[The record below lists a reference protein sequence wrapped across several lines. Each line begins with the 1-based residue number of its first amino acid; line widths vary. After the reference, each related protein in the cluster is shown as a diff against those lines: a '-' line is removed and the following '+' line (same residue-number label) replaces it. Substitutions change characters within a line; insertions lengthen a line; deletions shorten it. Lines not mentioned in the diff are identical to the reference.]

1 MKGKIAG
8 LFAGRLPAAV
18 LFDLDGTLVDS
29 APDLAVA
36 VDRMLDDMGYAVV
49 GEQHVRQWIGN
60 GARKLVQR
68 ALVHVCFAN
77 DETQVS
83 DEMLDDAHQ
92 RFIHHYHACCADSS
106 CFYPGVAEQL
116 SALSELGVK
125 LACVTNKPQQFTD
138 KILQNL
144 GIKSLFQLAVSGDSL
159 AEKKPHPLPL
169 QYAMQELDVENTD
182 CLMVG
187 DSQSDVSAARAAG
200 LKVLCMTYGY
210 NHGRDVRTLQA
221 DDYADSFEQLL

>member
-1 MKGKIAG
+1 MSGKIAE
-8 LFAGRLPAAV
+8 LYHGRLPAAV

-29 APDLAVA
+29 APDLALA
-36 VDRMLDDMGYAVV
+36 VDRMLDDMDYANV
-49 GEQHVRQWIGN
+49 GEQRVRQWIGN

-68 ALVHVCFAN
+68 ALAHVCFSGDEAQVADSLLN
-77 DETQVS
+77 DG
-83 DEMLDDAHQ
+83 HQ
-92 RFIHHYHACCADSS
+92 RFIHHYNECCADSS
-106 CFYPGVAEQL
+106 CLYPNVVESL
-116 SALSELGVK
+116 IALTERGIK
-125 LACVTNKPQQFTD
+125 LACVTNKPQQFTG

-144 GIKSLFQLAVSGDSL
+144 GIKSFFQVTVSGDSL

-169 QYAMQELDVENTD
+169 QHAMQKLGVDNSD

-210 NHGRDVRTLQA
+210 NHGRDVKTLQA
-221 DDYADSFEQLL
+221 DDYAHSFEQLL